1 VLPRLFRAILES
13 DVRLR
18 WRRTMLIAVL
28 AAASL
33 AAGRMY
39 FGPIR
44 ERGPVGTCIEGAI
57 DLNNPA
63 PFAEARFSGT
73 ILGLA
78 ASGGGSRAA
87 YLEAAVLREIRAA
100 GSTLHL
106 GLPSGRSLLDQIDAI
121 SSVSGGSL
129 AAAYYAINAPR
140 LNAADADS
148 GDWSAFLEA
157 MARSYR
163 TRQWFGSLAW
173 HPATWFRY
181 AITDFNRGVLAR
193 EDYDALLYRGA
204 RLSDLPDRPALYL
217 NAFDVANHV
226 RFVLTKHYVDTAYLQ
241 PRSWWGRLGAPQTL
255 LSANDL
261 TFTRIDPASVRLT
274 EAVYAS
280 SAFPL
285 AYPNLP
291 LKHCGQKI
299 LFQGGQIFLSDGAL
313 ADNSGL
319 ITLMTQLRRWLD
331 PRARGSTVVAIY
343 IDASVDRIDNNGS
356 KFQQMG
362 VEDDYAWRDTIV
374 GHGIEATFGIV
385 ALMQDLAW
393 KAVEGMDV
401 VTDQLN
407 MNWPGELVK
416 RDAAC
421 APPER
426 STWTR
431 LHQTG
436 ALAMRPLVMRLGLRD
451 VVNPDFAAQFGTGLA
466 DRARLTELLEKA
478 GVENGLTQLPRELS
492 RRLQII
498 PTDFT
503 LSERD
508 RKLLDLVAFLLVQ
521 GKLSGDIA
529 LWNHIYRSVRDSSP
543 AGNTCG

>member
-1 VLPRLFRAILES
+1 
-13 DVRLR
+13 VRFR
-18 WRRTMLIAVL
+18 WRRAVL
-28 AAASL
+28 VAMLAVASV
-33 AAGRMY
+33 AAGRLY

-63 PFAEARFSGT
+63 PFAQARYSGT

-106 GLPSGRSLLDQIDAI
+106 GPQSGRSLLDQIDAI

-129 AAAYYAINAPR
+129 AAGYYVINAPR
-140 LNAADADS
+140 LNGSGADAD
-148 GDWSAFLEA
+148 DWTAFLDA
-157 MARSYR
+157 MARSHR
-163 TRQWFGSLAW
+163 TRQWFGSVAW
-173 HPATWFRY
+173 NPATWLRY
-181 AITDFNRGVLAR
+181 AFTDFNRGVLAR
-193 EDYDALLYRGA
+193 EDYDALLYRGS

-226 RFVLTKHYVDTAYLQ
+226 RFVLTKHYVDTAYLL

-261 TFTRIDPASVRLT
+261 SFTRIDPASVRLT

-356 KFQQMG
+356 KFQQLG
-362 VEDDYAWRDTIV
+362 VEDDYAWRDTFV
-374 GHGIEATFGIV
+374 GHGIESTFGIV
-385 ALMQDLAW
+385 ALMQDIAW

-436 ALAMRPLVMRLGLRD
+436 ALSMRPLVIRLGLRD
-451 VVNPDFAAQFGTGLA
+451 VVNPDFASQYGAGLA
-466 DRARLTELLEKA
+466 DRARLAELLEKA
-478 GVENGLTQLPRELS
+478 GVENGLKQLPGELG
-492 RRLQII
+492 RRLQVI

-503 LSERD
+503 LSGRD
-508 RKLLDLVAFLLVQ
+508 RRLLDLVAFLLVR

-529 LWNHIYRSVRDSSP
+529 LWNDIHRRLGDASP
-543 AGNTCG
+543 TSNACG